1 MYIGKSYMQ
10 HVLRS
15 IFESILYILT
25 NGYNILWKDKTN
37 TWFWQRKETTFK
49 RKRKFI
55 LKMGQKEKNRWEL
68 SKWWVTIH
76 YLIRAHESA
85 LTYVICPYHMHP
97 TLFSTIL
104 NFLLRIYRH
113 TTKDIMWITFIHHTS
128 KPYTYKYL
136 FIRFVIYLT

>member
-1 MYIGKSYMQ
+1 MATTSY
-10 HVLRS
+10 
-15 IFESILYILT
+15 E
-25 NGYNILWKDKTN
+25 NIIKIVD
-37 TWFWQRKETTFK
+37 FVREETTFIRIRKLIFKNGSK
-49 RKRKFI
+49 RK
-55 LKMGQKEKNRWEL
+55 KEKNRWEL

-128 KPYTYKYL
+128 KPYILTNISLSDLL
-136 FIRFVIYLT
+136 FIWLKIMLFN